1 MFPLKR
7 LISTGVLGVATWSVY
22 NSVVVAQ
29 VADCKAENEH
39 QARNSAFVFL
49 KPHANTPAA
58 QKIVEA
64 NFAKRGIHIQKEGEL
79 TAEKIDEDMLIDQHY
94 YAIASKATLLK
105 VCAAVDACIYM
116 RVCLVACMACMAC
129 VHVCDMCVA
138 ARP

>member
-58 QKIVEA
+58 QKIVKA

-105 VCAAVDACIYM
+105 VCAAVDACIYIY
-116 RVCLVACMACMAC
+116 AC
-129 VHVCDMCVA
+129 VFGGMYGMYGMCACV
-138 ARP
+138 